1 MTASQRRPEAE
12 PPHQNPL
19 GYKNDQFGM
28 ILGCP
33 LLFLRNPN
41 TLEFH
46 SKPKLAKW
54 QYVAMNIH
62 GVPGVLAFLALSA
75 KDPET

>member
-1 MTASQRRPEAE
+1 
-12 PPHQNPL
+12 
-19 GYKNDQFGM
+19 M

-33 LLFLRNPN
+33 ILFLRNPN
-41 TLEFH
+41 TLELH

-54 QYVAMNIH
+54 EYVAMNID